1 MAVHESPRKPTRMQV
16 WPQARRRETSSA
28 VRLAIPGLLAQDTG
42 RCRTRDD
49 EGGSVTLT
57 STSEDRRE
65 SDPAR

>member
-1 MAVHESPRKPTRMQV
+1 MAVHEAHSYASLAAGPAAGDV
-16 WPQARRRETSSA
+16 VRRASRD
-28 VRLAIPGLLAQDTG
+28 PGLPAQDTG